1 MVGGV
6 RWGLLEG
13 HIVLHVHASCMNVSM
28 RGALGLFSKRGGQVR
43 GIAAHVIHNLQTMK
57 ASTPSYDTVGAFKAF
72 LHQFFFQ
79 FRLPFH
85 ICCNNN

>member
-28 RGALGLFSKRGGQVR
+28 RGALGLFSKRGGHAWWR
-43 GIAAHVIHNLQTMK
+43 IFKSYGIT
-57 ASTPSYDTVGAFKAF
+57 
-72 LHQFFFQ
+72 
-79 FRLPFH
+79 RR
-85 ICCNNN
+85 